1 MSSTFALPSI
11 LRYKRQDLRHD
22 ALAALVLT
30 AITIPQSLAFAV
42 VVGLPPVTGLYTA
55 LLAPIIF
62 ALFASTRRLVIG
74 ADSATAAL
82 LASSATL
89 IAQAGTAGYANA
101 IAILGI
107 LTAII
112 LVLIAVLRLGFLS
125 DLVSRPVLIGFLAGV
140 GLQLI
145 ITSLPVMMGVQAK
158 SGGVWDSLVSLVQSP
173 IINWMTVTVTILVVG
188 VLLLVRG
195 SKLPGELI
203 AITFAI
209 LFAAVFHVEKF
220 DVTLVGDL
228 PSHLPQMA
236 LPVFSL
242 TTIWVLL
249 PAAMTVAMIILA
261 QSSAVVRGVAEERG
275 EKIRINQDLF
285 ALGLANAAAAITQGF
300 AVNGSPPRTM
310 AVDKIGGRTQ
320 LTGILSSV
328 LVGIVLVFGVGA
340 LAYLPQAALAS
351 VVCLLGVYLIRLKEL
366 QYLWDVHRTEF
377 VVAVVA
383 LLGTA
388 FIGVLQGVLI
398 AVIVSLSER
407 VIRQYHPNDA
417 ILLRDGELS
426 DWARERLS
434 DRVQHSHQIDGVLVY
449 SFDGSLFFENINYF
463 VARLKRAIK
472 GAKAPVRVVVID
484 AGSIESIDYTAVEA
498 IKRSYRKL
506 NEDHISLRFAHVSPN
521 LHKQFVEF
529 GVVELLGHKHIFSTL
544 TEAITGKTP
553 SHSEESKEGVVAKD
567 H

>member
-1 MSSTFALPSI
+1 MSTFAIPSI
-11 LRYKRQDLRHD
+11 FRYKRQDLRHD
-22 ALAALVLT
+22 VVAALVLT

-55 LLAPIIF
+55 LLAPIVF
-62 ALFASTRRLVIG
+62 ALFASTRRLAVG

-89 IAQAGTAGYANA
+89 VAQAGTIGYANA
-101 IAILGI
+101 IAVLGM
-107 LTAII
+107 LTAFI
-112 LVLIAVLRLGFLS
+112 LLLIAVLRLGFLS
-125 DLVSRPVLIGFLAGV
+125 DLVSRPVLVGFLAGV

-145 ITSLPVMMGVQAK
+145 ITSLPVMMGLQVK
-158 SGGVWDSLVSLVQSP
+158 SGAVWNSLASLAQSP
-173 IINWMTVTVTILVVG
+173 AINWMTITVTVLVVG

-209 LFAAVFHVEKF
+209 LFSAVFHVEKF
-220 DVTLVGDL
+220 GVALVGDL
-228 PSHLPQMA
+228 PSHLPQLG
-236 LPVFSL
+236 LPAFSL
-242 TTIWVLL
+242 TTVWVLL
-249 PAAMTVAMIILA
+249 PAAVTVAMIILA
-261 QSSAVVRGVAEERG
+261 QSSAVIRGVAEERG

-285 ALGLANAAAAITQGF
+285 ALGLANVASAFTQGF

-310 AVDKIGGRTQ
+310 AVDRIGGRTQ
-320 LTGILSSV
+320 LTGILSSMIIG
-328 LVGIVLVFGVGA
+328 LILVFGVGI
-340 LAYLPQAALAS
+340 LEYLPQAALAS

-377 VVAVVA
+377 VVAIVA

-388 FIGVLQGVLI
+388 FIGILQGVLI

-472 GAKAPVRVVVID
+472 GAKEPVTMVIID
-484 AGSIESIDYTAVEA
+484 AGSIDSIDYTAVEA
-498 IKRSYRKL
+498 IKHSYRKL
-506 NEDHISLRFAHVSPN
+506 SEDAITLRFAHVSPN
-521 LHKQFVEF
+521 LHKQLVEF

-553 SHSEESKEGVVAKD
+553 SHDEESKEGVVAKE